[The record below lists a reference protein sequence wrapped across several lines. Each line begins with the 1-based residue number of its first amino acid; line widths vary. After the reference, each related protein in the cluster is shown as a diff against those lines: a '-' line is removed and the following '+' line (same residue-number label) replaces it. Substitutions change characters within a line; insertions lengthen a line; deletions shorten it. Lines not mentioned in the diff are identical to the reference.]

1 MKLYDELM
9 MLGGVSACDIM
20 KMKKKRMKA

>member
-20 KMKKKRMKA
+20 KMKKKGKKA